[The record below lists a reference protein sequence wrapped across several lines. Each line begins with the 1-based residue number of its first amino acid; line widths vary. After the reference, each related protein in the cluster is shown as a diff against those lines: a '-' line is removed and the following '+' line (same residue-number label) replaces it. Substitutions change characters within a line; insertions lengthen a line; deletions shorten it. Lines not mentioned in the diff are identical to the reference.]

1 MVKELYGQT
10 KEGQNVYAYT
20 FENKNGMEMTVLDFG
35 ANLLKVIVPDK
46 DGVKRDVVLA
56 CESLEAFYQNGSF
69 LCSTVGPS
77 ANRIAK
83 AEALIDGVIYKM
95 DVNDGEN
102 NLHTDI
108 PNGLNKRMWNVE
120 ELANGIKFTVELKD
134 MEYKLPGNRK
144 MEVTY
149 TLSDDNE
156 IRIDYAA
163 TSDKNTIMN
172 PTNHTYFNLDGHES
186 GTILDHT
193 LWLKASHYTPVV
205 AGAIP
210 TGEIASV
217 KGTPMD
223 FTEWKTIGKDIE
235 EDFEQLHL
243 TSGFDH
249 NFVVDDCDGTIQ
261 EIAKAKAKN
270 SGITLTVS
278 SDLPGVQFYAGNC
291 IAPETGKDG
300 AKYDKRHGFCLE
312 TQFYP
317 DSVHHDNFP
326 SAVFGPERPYQS
338 ATIFKFEV

>member
-149 TLSDDNE
+149 TLSDNNE

-291 IAPETGKDG
+291 IAPETGKNG

-338 ATIFKFEV
+338 VTIFKFEV

>member
-20 FENKNGMEMTVLDFG
+20 FENKNGMQMTVLNFG

-56 CESLEAFYQNGSF
+56 CESMDAFYQNGSF

-83 AEALIDGVIYKM
+83 AEALIDGVVYKM

-108 PNGLNKRMWNVE
+108 PNGLNKRLWDVE
-120 ELANGIKFTVELKD
+120 ELSNGVKLTLELED

-163 TSDKNTIMN
+163 VSDKNTVMN
-172 PTNHTYFNLDGHES
+172 PTNHTYFNLDGHDS
-186 GTILDHT
+186 GSIIDHT
-193 LWLKASHYTPVV
+193 LWLKASCYTPVV

-210 TGEIASV
+210 TGEIAPV

-249 NFVVDDCDGTIQ
+249 NFVVDDCDGTVQ
-261 EIAKAKAKN
+261 AIAKAKARE
-270 SGITLTVS
+270 SGITLTVL

-300 AKYDKRHGFCLE
+300 VRYDKRHGFCLE

-317 DSVHHDNFP
+317 DSVHHENFP
-326 SAVFGPERPYQS
+326 SAIFGPERPYQS
-338 ATIFKFEV
+338 VTIFKFEV